1 MILAD
6 RRIYHKKE
14 IHMSKSPVVLIILD
28 GWGLRSD
35 LSGNAV
41 AAARTPCFDSLWR
54 CYPHTELKASGGDV
68 GLPDGIMGNSEV
80 GHLNLGAGRVV
91 EQAVSRINQSI
102 EEESFFRNEALTTV
116 VKNVRD
122 RGGRL
127 HIAGLMSDGLVH
139 SAQRHYMALL
149 DLARRMEIPSD
160 SVFFHAILD
169 GRDTA
174 PQSAPGFLEALEQ
187 TMERLDVGRVASVS
201 GRYYAMDRDNRWERI
216 QLAYEAMVGGVG
228 HTAESAEQA
237 VNDGYERGETD
248 EFVLPTIITENG
260 TALGTMA
267 DGDGLVFFNYRA
279 DRGREL
285 LRSVVDPQFVEFDRG
300 QLPDL
305 DVVTMTQYDSSLRV
319 PFAYQPPDAM
329 PGILGETISVSGRR
343 QLRVAETE
351 KYAHVTYFF
360 NGGREAPFEGEDR
373 TMVPSPKWVAT
384 YDEQPEMS
392 CPAVAWKVV
401 NALRSGAYDFI
412 LVNFANPD
420 MVGHTGS
427 IPAAKLAVEAVDWS
441 LKNIVDTVHAVG
453 GKAIVTADH
462 GNAELMTDQ
471 DSGKP
476 HTAHTTNPVPLI
488 VVEGKG
494 SARHLREDGRLAD
507 VAPTVLGL
515 MDLPIPAHMS
525 GVDLRIQ

>member
-1 MILAD
+1 
-6 RRIYHKKE
+6 
-14 IHMSKSPVVLIILD
+14 MSKSPVVLIILD

-41 AAARTPCFDSLWR
+41 AAAHTPCFDSLWR
-54 CYPHTELKASGGDV
+54 SYPHTELMASGGDV

-80 GHLNLGAGRVV
+80 GHLNLGAGRIVN
-91 EQAVSRINQSI
+91 QSVSRINKSI
-102 EEESFFRNEALTTV
+102 EDESFFRNETLTAV

-122 RGGRL
+122 KGGRL

-139 SAQRHYMALL
+139 SAQLHYMALL
-149 DLARRMEIPSD
+149 DLARRMGIPTD

-187 TMERLDVGRVASVS
+187 TMQRLDIGRVASVS

-216 QLAYEAMVGGVG
+216 QLAYQAMVRGVG
-228 HTAESAEQA
+228 QTAQSASQA
-237 VNDGYERGETD
+237 IRNGYERGETD
-248 EFVLPTIITENG
+248 EFVLPTIITEG
-260 TALGTMA
+260 GAAVGTMA
-267 DGDGLVFFNYRA
+267 DGDGLVLFNYRA
-279 DRGREL
+279 DRGRQL
-285 LRSVVDPQFVEFDRG
+285 LRSVVDPQFGEFERG
-300 QLPDL
+300 PQLDL
-305 DVVTMTQYDSSLRV
+305 DIVTMTRCDSSLQV
-319 PFAYQPPDAM
+319 PFAFQPPDVM
-329 PGILGETISVSGRR
+329 QGILGEAISVSGRS

-360 NGGREAPFEGEDR
+360 NGGVEAPFEGEDR

-392 CPAVAWKVV
+392 APTVAWKVV

-412 LVNFANPD
+412 LVNFANAD

-427 IPAAKLAVEAVDWS
+427 VPAATLAVEAVDWS
-441 LKNIVDTVHAVG
+441 LGNILNTVRAVG
-453 GKAIVTADH
+453 GKAVVTADH
-462 GNAELMTDQ
+462 GNAELMVDQ
-471 DSGKP
+471 DTGRP

-488 VVEGKG
+488 IVEGVG
-494 SARHLREDGRLAD
+494 SDCSLREDGRLAD

-515 MDLPIPAHMS
+515 MNLPTPTHMS
-525 GVDLRIQ
+525 GVDLRIL